1 MGMETATCPLQSYLS
16 SMTMFLMQ
24 YFLQPFAMPKRDRRL
39 PLLAAEEYAE
49 EVAVGEDERAKRNG
63 TFGVGE
69 LLVGDKGKILKSI
82 ANSVIKNRDKKLMK
96 HLLLLE

>member
-1 MGMETATCPLQSYLS
+1 
-16 SMTMFLMQ
+16 
-24 YFLQPFAMPKRDRRL
+24 MPKRDSRL
-39 PLLAAEEYAE
+39 LLAAEEYAE